1 MVSVRR
7 QSFSQDTCH
16 VHCTAVPPWN
26 SLQRTPWAPPQ
37 GKHSWPLVWK
47 QKNEG
52 ARAGLCDSVAEHL
65 LSMAGH
71 GFHCQHCKT
80 NKGRQRVETGRN
92 PVFIAVCTV
101 RQRQVNAAVQ
111 LLAQCKQMTWFQRS
125 QGQAPALSY
134 EREALHNVICSL
146 DTTLFYKKNKKQEKN
161 KAWPITP
168 TVCGDHLSS
177 EPTV

>member
-1 MVSVRR
+1 MTQWHRPR
-7 QSFSQDTCH
+7 L
-16 VHCTAVPPWN
+16 AW
-26 SLQRTPWAPPQ
+26 WAT
-37 GKHSWPLVWK
+37 
-47 QKNEG
+47 
-52 ARAGLCDSVAEHL
+52 
-65 LSMAGH
+65 
-71 GFHCQHCKT
+71 GFIASTVKLT
-80 NKGRQRVETGRN
+80 KGVGGRVETGRN

-111 LLAQCKQMTWFQRS
+111 LLAQCKQMTRLTSS

-134 EREALHNVICSL
+134 EREALCSAICSL
-146 DTTLFYKKNKKQEKN
+146 DTTLVYKKNKKQEKN